1 MSKMQTTIRLE
12 EDDYK
17 QAREILEY
25 VGMSYA
31 QAINMFNRMVV
42 LNHGLPFDAKI
53 PNKKT
58 IAAMKEAKELNGQF
72 ITLDDIMREHAAL
85 SN

>member
-1 MSKMQTTIRLE
+1 MSKLQTTIRLE

-17 QAREILEY
+17 QAREILEF
-25 VGMSYA
+25 VGMSYS

-53 PNKKT
+53 PNKQT
-58 IAAMKEAKELNGQF
+58 ITAMKEAKALKGDF
-72 ITLDDIMREHAAL
+72 VTLSDLKSERAAL

>member
-17 QAREILEY
+17 QAREILEF
-25 VGMSYA
+25 VGVSYA

-58 IAAMKEAKELNGQF
+58 LQAMKEAKEFKGEF
-72 ITLDDIMREHAAL
+72 VTLDDLTREHATI

>member
-72 ITLDDIMREHAAL
+72 ITLDDITREHAAL

>member
-12 EDDYK
+12 EEDYK

-42 LNHGLPFDAKI
+42 LNQGLPFEAKV
-53 PNKKT
+53 PNKKS
-58 IAAMKEAKELNGQF
+58 IAAMQEAKELKGEF
-72 ITLDDIMREHAAL
+72 ITLEDLAREHATV

>member
-1 MSKMQTTIRLE
+1 MSKMQTTIRLDE
-12 EDDYK
+12 NDYK

-25 VGMSYA
+25 VGMSYS

-42 LNHGLPFDAKI
+42 LNHGLPFEAKV

-58 IAAMKEAKELNGQF
+58 IAAMKEAKELNGEF
-72 ITLDDIMREHAAL
+72 ISIDELKR
-85 SN
+85 

>member
-12 EDDYK
+12 EEDYK

-42 LNHGLPFDAKI
+42 LNQGLPFEAKV

-58 IAAMKEAKELNGQF
+58 IAAMKEAKELKGEF
-72 ITLDDIMREHAAL
+72 ITLEDLTREHATV

>member
-1 MSKMQTTIRLE
+1 MQTTIRLE
-12 EDDYK
+12 EEDYK

-42 LNHGLPFDAKI
+42 LNQGLPFEAKV
-53 PNKKT
+53 PNKKS
-58 IAAMKEAKELNGQF
+58 IAAMQEAKELKGEF
-72 ITLDDIMREHAAL
+72 ITLEDLAREHATV